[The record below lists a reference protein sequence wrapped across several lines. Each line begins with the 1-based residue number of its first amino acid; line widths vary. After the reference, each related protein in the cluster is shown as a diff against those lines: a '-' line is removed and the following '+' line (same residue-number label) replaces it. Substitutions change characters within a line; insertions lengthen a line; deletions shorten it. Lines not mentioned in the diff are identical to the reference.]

1 MVDRLK
7 GKVALITGG
16 ARGIGRAASRII
28 HPRGRGGGRSR
39 AMSSM
44 PEDTG
49 ASSVEFVR
57 LDVTRDDQWKHVIDN
72 IVANHGKIDVLI
84 NNAAIC
90 LYEPIL
96 ETTKAM
102 WDSVLDIDLKSIFFG
117 MREALPHMIMRKQGS
132 IINVA
137 SIWGLAGVP
146 NAHAYQAAKGAILNV
161 SKNVACTHGQDGIRC
176 NSLHP
181 GYIVTPM
188 NKDQGPVIEAALIN
202 GTLLKRA
209 GTADRNRLCGAFP
222 GERRRELRHR
232 NFARRR
238 RWISRAIDPAMLQ
251 ILQHP
256 YRTSTL
262 AEERRPLARS

>member
-1 MVDRLK
+1 MVDRLR

-16 ARGIGRAASRII
+16 ARGIGRATAELFAREGAAAVIS
-28 HPRGRGGGRSR
+28 GDVLD
-39 AMSSM
+39 A
-44 PEDTG
+44 EDG
-49 ASSVEFVR
+49 AASSVESVR
-57 LDVTRDDQWKHVIDN
+57 LDVTKDDQWKRVIN
-72 IVANHGKIDVLI
+72 GIVEKHGKIDVLV

-96 ETTKAM
+96 ETTEAM
-102 WDSVLDIDLKSIFFG
+102 WDKVLDIDLKSIFFG
-117 MREALPHMIMRKQGS
+117 MREVLPHMIRRKQGS
-132 IINVA
+132 IINLA

-202 GTLLKRA
+202 GTLLKRPGQPIEIA
-209 GTADRNRLCGAFP
+209 HAALFLASDEASYVTGTSLVVDG
-222 GERRRELRHR
+222 G
-232 NFARRR
+232 
-238 RWISRAIDPAMLQ
+238 
-251 ILQHP
+251 
-256 YRTSTL
+256 YL
-262 AEERRPLARS
+262 AP

>member
-16 ARGIGRAASRII
+16 ARGIGRATAELFTCEGAAAVIS
-28 HPRGRGGGRSR
+28 GDVLD
-39 AMSSM
+39 A
-44 PEDTG
+44 EEAG

-57 LDVTRDDQWKHVIDN
+57 LDVTKDDQWKRVIN
-72 IVANHGKIDVLI
+72 GIVEKHGKIDVLV

-96 ETTKAM
+96 ETTEAM
-102 WDSVLDIDLKSIFFG
+102 WDKVLDIDLKSIFFG
-117 MREALPHMIMRKQGS
+117 MREVLPHMIKRKQGS
-132 IINVA
+132 IINLA

-188 NKDQGPVIEAALIN
+188 NKDQGPVIEAALIE
-202 GTLLKRA
+202 GSLLKRA
-209 GTADRNRLCGAFP
+209 GQPIEIAYAALFLASDEASYVTG
-222 GERRRELRHR
+222 
-232 NFARRR
+232 
-238 RWISRAIDPAMLQ
+238 
-251 ILQHP
+251 
-256 YRTSTL
+256 TSLVVDGGYL
-262 AEERRPLARS
+262 AP

>member
-16 ARGIGRAASRII
+16 ARGIGRATSELFTREGAAAVIS
-28 HPRGRGGGRSR
+28 GDVLD
-39 AMSSM
+39 A
-44 PEDTG
+44 EDAG
-49 ASSVEFVR
+49 ASSVELVR
-57 LDVTRDDQWKHVIDN
+57 LDVTKDDEWKRVIN
-72 IVANHGKIDVLI
+72 GIVEKHGKIDVLV

-96 ETTKAM
+96 ETTEAM
-102 WDSVLDIDLKSIFFG
+102 WDKVLDIDLKSIFFG
-117 MREALPHMIMRKQGS
+117 MREVLPHMIRRKQGS
-132 IINVA
+132 IINLA

-202 GTLLKRA
+202 GTLLKRPGQPIEIA
-209 GTADRNRLCGAFP
+209 YAALFLASDEASYVTGTSLVVDG
-222 GERRRELRHR
+222 G
-232 NFARRR
+232 
-238 RWISRAIDPAMLQ
+238 
-251 ILQHP
+251 
-256 YRTSTL
+256 YL
-262 AEERRPLARS
+262 AP

>member
-1 MVDRLK
+1 MVDRLE

-16 ARGIGRAASRII
+16 ARGIGRATAELFTGEGAAAVIS
-28 HPRGRGGGRSR
+28 GDVLD
-39 AMSSM
+39 A
-44 PEDTG
+44 EDAG

-57 LDVTRDDQWKHVIDN
+57 LDVTKDDQWKRVIN
-72 IVANHGKIDVLI
+72 GIVEKHGKVDVLV

-96 ETTKAM
+96 ETTEAV
-102 WDSVLDIDLKSIFFG
+102 WDKVLDIDLKSIFFG
-117 MREALPHMIMRKQGS
+117 MREVLPHMIKRKQGS
-132 IINVA
+132 IINLA

-202 GTLLKRA
+202 GTLLKRPGQPIEIA
-209 GTADRNRLCGAFP
+209 YPALFLASDEASYVTGTSLVVDG
-222 GERRRELRHR
+222 G
-232 NFARRR
+232 
-238 RWISRAIDPAMLQ
+238 
-251 ILQHP
+251 
-256 YRTSTL
+256 YL
-262 AEERRPLARS
+262 AP

>member
-16 ARGIGRAASRII
+16 ARGIGRATAELFTREGAAAVISGDVLDAEDGAS
-28 HPRGRGGGRSR
+28 
-39 AMSSM
+39 
-44 PEDTG
+44 T
-49 ASSVEFVR
+49 SSVEFVR
-57 LDVTRDDQWKHVIDN
+57 LDVTKDDQWKRVIN
-72 IVANHGKIDVLI
+72 GIVEKHGKIDVLV

-96 ETTKAM
+96 ETTEAM
-102 WDSVLDIDLKSIFFG
+102 WDKVLDIDLKSIFFG
-117 MREALPHMIMRKQGS
+117 MREVLPYMIRRKQGS
-132 IINVA
+132 IINLA

-161 SKNVACTHGQDGIRC
+161 SKNVATTHGQDGVRC

-202 GTLLKRA
+202 GTLLKRPGQPIEIA
-209 GTADRNRLCGAFP
+209 HAALFLASDEASYVTGTSLVVDG
-222 GERRRELRHR
+222 G
-232 NFARRR
+232 
-238 RWISRAIDPAMLQ
+238 
-251 ILQHP
+251 
-256 YRTSTL
+256 YL
-262 AEERRPLARS
+262 AP